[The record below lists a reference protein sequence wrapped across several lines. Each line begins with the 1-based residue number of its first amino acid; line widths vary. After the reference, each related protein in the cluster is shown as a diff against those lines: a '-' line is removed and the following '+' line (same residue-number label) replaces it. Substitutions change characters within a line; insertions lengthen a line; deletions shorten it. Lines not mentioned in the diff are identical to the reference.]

1 MKLTLETKKYPFA
14 EFFGKLVSD
23 FDPES
28 FSIQDVTVRGTFK
41 IHGEEQ
47 EIEVDGTMQMREDGL
62 FITAGWILS
71 LLDYNI
77 EPPKILFIKVDQ
89 EQEIKI
95 EALLKP
101 VDG

>member
-1 MKLTLETKKYPFA
+1 
-14 EFFGKLVSD
+14 
-23 FDPES
+23 
-28 FSIQDVTVRGTFK
+28 
-41 IHGEEQ
+41 
-47 EIEVDGTMQMREDGL
+47 
-62 FITAGWILS
+62 
-71 LLDYNI
+71 I